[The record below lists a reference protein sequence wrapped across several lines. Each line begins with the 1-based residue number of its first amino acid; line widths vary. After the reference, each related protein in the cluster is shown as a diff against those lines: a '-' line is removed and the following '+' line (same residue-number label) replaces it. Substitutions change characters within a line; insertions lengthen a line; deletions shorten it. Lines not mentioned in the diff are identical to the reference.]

1 MISVFNDF
9 DAFHFKAPDLG
20 IWLEI
25 LLFPI
30 YTEKRLWDSDSF
42 GTDPLR
48 VGSDLLGNAPICPRG
63 TPIGSDWAFWG
74 LFRAIWPRRRP
85 SQQTLPL
92 PAESVPSGY
101 SSAQNVDLYK
111 KFYIADFL
119 RKRVRMGGKVTL
131 RPNRPMPIGRG
142 DRPLCTTALPSGAIT
157 GRRRARAHLV
167 DPAPLKF

>member
-20 IWLEI
+20 FWLEI

-119 RKRVRMGGKVTL
+119 RKRVRMGAKS
-131 RPNRPMPIGRG
+131 RSGRI
-142 DRPLCTTALPSGAIT
+142 DRCRSVEETARYALPHCP
-157 GRRRARAHLV
+157 RARSQAGAGLEPISWTRPH
-167 DPAPLKF
+167 